1 MTDPVDERWQALW
14 TSGGTAGSEKAR
26 ALAEQVRSDTRRMRL
41 AAVTESLVSLA
52 LLAGVAQVVLEHQDT
67 LHIAWGTGA
76 AAVIVAAWLFLAFN
90 RRGTWAPYAAST
102 EGFLKTMTL
111 RCERRL
117 RTAHVISV
125 LAALHV
131 LFTAGLAAWSIWG
144 RPGVP
149 LHPEDATAYASA
161 VVIFAGVAVWAV
173 WHRRQTRA
181 TLAHLTEVGRAIEG
195 S

>member
-1 MTDPVDERWQALW
+1 
-14 TSGGTAGSEKAR
+14 
-26 ALAEQVRSDTRRMRL
+26 
-41 AAVTESLVSLA
+41 
-52 LLAGVAQVVLEHQDT
+52 
-67 LHIAWGTGA
+67 
-76 AAVIVAAWLFLAFN
+76 
-90 RRGTWAPYAAST
+90 
-102 EGFLKTMTL
+102 MTL